1 MQVSIKN
8 LSKIVSGDFNDPFVD
23 GDTIIVKDGLITE
36 IGDVSEKKI
45 NSVLVHPKLAHLMPP
60 LLQYI

>member
-36 IGDVSEKKI
+36 IGDV
-45 NSVLVHPKLAHLMPP
+45 
-60 LLQYI
+60 